1 MNETRKD
8 KIFLFFCVTD
18 PLTKLN
24 PFPMFFD
31 YLSMLMRRSYSHR
44 NNSNDY
50 LYYQRH
56 KTYLA
61 DTRHN
66 NRNQCEH
73 RVIKHV
79 KFTFGLINRRIIKES
94 EKILFLSSKIVDK
107 KCSKPKEDLKVMVH

>member
-50 LYYQRH
+50 HYYQRH

-66 NRNQCEH
+66 NRSQCEH
-73 RVIKHV
+73 RVVKHV
-79 KFTFGLINRRIIKES
+79 KFTLGLIDRKIIKGS
-94 EKILFLSSKIVDK
+94 EKILFLSSKIIDK
-107 KCSKPKEDLKVMVH
+107 KCSKPKEDLKVMIH